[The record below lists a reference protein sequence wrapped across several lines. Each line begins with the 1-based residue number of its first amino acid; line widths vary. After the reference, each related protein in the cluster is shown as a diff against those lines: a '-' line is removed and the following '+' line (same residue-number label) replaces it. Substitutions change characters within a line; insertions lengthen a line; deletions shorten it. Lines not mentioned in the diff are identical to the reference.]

1 MEHTSTTNNS
11 DKVVSLPGNNQ
22 DQCERERMLS
32 LLCQEELSSPLLQVS
47 SNAATASTKRTDD
60 QSRSSSSADASVME
74 YSLAANMSEEISR
87 LIFSAERRGG
97 VKQPRRNWREV
108 KRQKSDE
115 DKKPSSLPLAPD
127 KPLSQP
133 IFPEI
138 PQGKNLPMPINISP
152 KFVFLRPVS
161 PEYQGRLGKALI
173 EPNTSQSG
181 SPSIFRRNTVTPTDA
196 DKMVAVQD
204 SKKRKASQSPGA
216 ADTDTKLQLRSPA
229 PQQPRGAHVGDIV
242 DTATKMLSA
251 MRATSSASG
260 STCTGQP
267 SIRSTSS
274 TFTSMSGHPQGQS
287 SMWPNNQYPQ
297 SPINTQLTQDQSQ
310 DLEKL
315 QLTPMSHYMQQQEP
329 LTDNEKGLFDD
340 VFADEQDDAL
350 PDCSLDLLNVKDLE
364 PDTSVYMCSRD
375 PNGSSDI
382 PTEISTENLER
393 QPSRQLPWFPTGTR
407 QVMASQSSS
416 ALYFGDRNG
425 GVPLAHN
432 NNNLLNLQQPQQ
444 PRPSLANNEE
454 STTYYGRK
462 TRAPL
467 IDDDEPEEEIKINLA
482 EFFEQVERQSRASL
496 SPEREMSSLFT
507 NPPPPSP
514 RQQWVRMARTESIT
528 DGDADI
534 GGLLS
539 HQLLPSPKHANKHL
553 CYSSSM

>member
-1 MEHTSTTNNS
+1 MERISTTNNS
-11 DKVVSLPGNNQ
+11 GKVASLPGNHQ
-22 DQCERERMLS
+22 AQCERERMLS
-32 LLCQEELSSPLLQVS
+32 LLCQEELSS

-87 LIFSAERRGG
+87 LIFSGERCGG
-97 VKQPRRNWREV
+97 VRPRRNWREV

-115 DKKPSSLPLAPD
+115 DKKPPSLPLAPD
-127 KPLSQP
+127 KPLTQP

-161 PEYQGRLGKALI
+161 PDYQGRLFKALI
-173 EPNTSQSG
+173 EQNASQSG

-229 PQQPRGAHVGDIV
+229 PSLPRGAQVGDIV

-260 STCTGQP
+260 STCTAQA

-274 TFTSMSGHPQGQS
+274 TFTSMSGRPQGQS

-297 SPINTQLTQDQSQ
+297 SPIDTQLTQDQSQ

-329 LTDNEKGLFDD
+329 STDNEKGLFDD

-350 PDCSLDLLNVKDLE
+350 PDCSLDLMNVKDLE

-393 QPSRQLPWFPTGTR
+393 QPSRQVPWFPTGTR

-425 GVPLAHN
+425 GVPLANN

-467 IDDDEPEEEIKINLA
+467 IDDDEPEEEIKINLE
-482 EFFEQVERQSRASL
+482 EFFDQVERQSRASS

-514 RQQWVRMARTESIT
+514 RHQWVRMARTESIT

-553 CYSSSM
+553 RHSSSM

>member
-216 ADTDTKLQLRSPA
+216 ADTDTKLQLR
-229 PQQPRGAHVGDIV
+229 GAHVGDIV

-274 TFTSMSGHPQGQS
+274 TFTSMSGHP
-287 SMWPNNQYPQ
+287 MWPNNQYPQ
-297 SPINTQLTQDQSQ
+297 SPINTQFTQDQSQ
-310 DLEKL
+310 DRE
-315 QLTPMSHYMQQQEP
+315 
-329 LTDNEKGLFDD
+329 
-340 VFADEQDDAL
+340 
-350 PDCSLDLLNVKDLE
+350 
-364 PDTSVYMCSRD
+364 
-375 PNGSSDI
+375 
-382 PTEISTENLER
+382 
-393 QPSRQLPWFPTGTR
+393 GTFR
-407 QVMASQSSS
+407 
-416 ALYFGDRNG
+416 R
-425 GVPLAHN
+425 
-432 NNNLLNLQQPQQ
+432 
-444 PRPSLANNEE
+444 R
-454 STTYYGRK
+454 
-462 TRAPL
+462 
-467 IDDDEPEEEIKINLA
+467 
-482 EFFEQVERQSRASL
+482 
-496 SPEREMSSLFT
+496 
-507 NPPPPSP
+507 
-514 RQQWVRMARTESIT
+514 VRR
-528 DGDADI
+528 
-534 GGLLS
+534 
-539 HQLLPSPKHANKHL
+539 
-553 CYSSSM
+553 